1 MGDRRPGDAAAVVAN
16 SELARRELGWAPQR
30 DDLDQIVA
38 DALAWERILTS
49 KNSARGLSRPV
60 LQPWARK
67 LARRRAMNELRG
79 GAWRRRAAS
88 SLWGMA

>member
-1 MGDRRPGDAAAVVAN
+1 MPLPSSPIRTSPGA
-16 SELARRELGWAPQR
+16 ELGWTPQR

-49 KNSARGLSRPV
+49 KNSARRLSQTSRQGLV
-60 LQPWARK
+60 KARGDALWK
-67 LARRRAMNELRG
+67 AFATRRG
-79 GAWRRRAAS
+79 GAAPRM

>member
-16 SELARRELGWAPQR
+16 SDLARAELGWAPQR

-49 KNSARGLSRPV
+49 KNSARG
-60 LQPWARK
+60 
-67 LARRRAMNELRG
+67 
-79 GAWRRRAAS
+79 
-88 SLWGMA
+88 